1 MEEND
6 ELNAIEKLHKQTFRL
21 WEMVGRA
28 LLFDFDKMQLK
39 LPWTDDEKK
48 LLEEADELLRKLT
61 AMLYNKKEAQK

>member
-1 MEEND
+1 M
-6 ELNAIEKLHKQTFRL
+6 
-21 WEMVGRA
+21 
-28 LLFDFDKMQLK
+28 FDFDKMQLK